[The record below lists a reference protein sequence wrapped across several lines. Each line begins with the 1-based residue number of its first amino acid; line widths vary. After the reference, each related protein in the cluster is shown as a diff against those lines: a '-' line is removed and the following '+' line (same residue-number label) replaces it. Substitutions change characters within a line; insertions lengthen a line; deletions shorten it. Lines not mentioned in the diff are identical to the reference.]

1 MRLLHQAIWPIGDM
15 FAVLLDN
22 GAARRRMATG
32 TLNDLYPNRPSFFSR
47 SVESLTC
54 SEDKPR
60 SFEA

>member
-1 MRLLHQAIWPIGDM
+1 MRLLYQAVWPIGDM

-22 GAARRRMATG
+22 GAAPWHVATG
-32 TLNDLYPNRPSFFSR
+32 TLNIPYPNRPSFFSR

>member
-1 MRLLHQAIWPIGDM
+1 MCLLHQTVWSIGDM

-22 GAARRRMATG
+22 GATRWRMATG
-32 TLNDLYPNRPSFFSR
+32 TLNSLYPNRPSFFSR

-54 SEDKPR
+54 SGDKPR